1 MTSVLEV
8 LHKIKDRNNTTREV
22 TFGRMSF
29 IPLQK
34 RWSGRCVL
42 NSLKISVNHSKE
54 SSAFTPIMKKREEL
68 VLKSLEGT
76 PKTPKS
82 PLRKQVALCVC
93 VQCCPTLCDSMDYSL
108 PSSSVHGILQ
118 VRILEWVVISFFRES
133 SQPRDQTGISCIE
146 VDSLPLSHMGSP

>member
-1 MTSVLEV
+1 MTSVLAV
-8 LHKIKDRNNTTREV
+8 LHKMKDRNNTTREV

-34 RWSGRCVL
+34 GWSGRCFL
-42 NSLKISVNHSKE
+42 NSLKIPVNHSKE
-54 SSAFTPIMKKREEL
+54 SSAFTPIMKNREEL
-68 VLKSLEGT
+68 VPKSLEGT
-76 PKTPKS
+76 LKTPKS

-93 VQCCPTLCDSMDYSL
+93 VQWCPPLCDSMDYSL
-108 PSSSVHGILQ
+108 PSSSVHGISQ
-118 VRILEWVVISFFRES
+118 ARILEWVVISFFRES